1 MALLE
6 KHLYIKKSLLPNA
19 GKGLFTKVAISKGIR
34 IAEYKGKLERWVD
47 VRNEEEDGTNMY
59 LLQVS
64 ARKAINAKNYL
75 TTLARYANDARGT
88 SKVAGLRNN
97 CELVSEG
104 DRCYIESLRG
114 IKRFEEILVG
124 YGKEYWA
131 LVRRIHAKSIT
142 KSAQKQA
149 GKRFK

>member
-6 KHLYIKKSLLPNA
+6 KYLYVKKSMLPNA
-19 GKGLFTKVAISKGIR
+19 GKGLFTKVAISKGTR

-47 VRNEEEDGTNMY
+47 VRHEEEDGTNMY

-75 TTLARYANDARGT
+75 TSLARYANDARGT
-88 SKVAGLRNN
+88 SKVVGLRNN

-104 DRCYIESLRG
+104 DRCYIESLRS
-114 IKRFEEILVG
+114 IKKFEEILVG

-131 LVRRIHAKSIT
+131 LVKRINAKSIT

-149 GKRFK
+149 GK

>member
-1 MALLE
+1 M
-6 KHLYIKKSLLPNA
+6 LPNA
-19 GKGLFTKVAISKGIR
+19 GKGLFTKVAISKGTR

-47 VRNEEEDGTNMY
+47 VRHEEEDGTNMY

-88 SKVAGLRNN
+88 SKVVGLRNN

-104 DRCYIESLRG
+104 DRCYIESLRS
-114 IKRFEEILVG
+114 IKKFEEILVG

-131 LVRRIHAKSIT
+131 LVKRINAKSIT

-149 GKRFK
+149 GK

>member
-6 KHLYIKKSLLPNA
+6 KYLYVKKSMLPNA
-19 GKGLFTKVAISKGIR
+19 GKGLFTKVAISKGTR

-47 VRNEEEDGTNMY
+47 VRHEEEDGTNMY

-88 SKVAGLRNN
+88 SKVVGLRNN

-104 DRCYIESLRG
+104 DRCYIESLRS
-114 IKRFEEILVG
+114 IKKFEEILVG

-131 LVRRIHAKSIT
+131 LVKRINAKSIT

-149 GKRFK
+149 GK

>member
-6 KHLYIKKSLLPNA
+6 KYLYVKKSMLPNA
-19 GKGLFTKVAISKGIR
+19 GKGLFTKVAISKGTR

-47 VRNEEEDGTNMY
+47 VRHEEEDGTNMY

-88 SKVAGLRNN
+88 SKVVGLRNN
-97 CELVSEG
+97 CELVLEG
-104 DRCYIESLRG
+104 DRCYIESLRS
-114 IKRFEEILVG
+114 IKKFEEILVG

-131 LVRRIHAKSIT
+131 LVKRINAKSIT

-149 GKRFK
+149 GK

>member
-6 KHLYIKKSLLPNA
+6 KYLYVKKSMLPNA
-19 GKGLFTKVAISKGIR
+19 GKGLFTKVAIPKATR

-47 VRNEEEDGTNMY
+47 VRHEEENGTNMY

-88 SKVAGLRNN
+88 SKVVGLRNN

-104 DRCYIESLRG
+104 DRCYIESLRS
-114 IKRFEEILVG
+114 IKKFEEILVG
-124 YGKEYWA
+124 YGTEYWA
-131 LVRRIHAKSIT
+131 LVKRINGKSIT

-149 GKRFK
+149 GK

>member
-6 KHLYIKKSLLPNA
+6 KHLYVKKSMLPTA
-19 GKGLFTKVAISKGIR
+19 GQGLFTKIAIPKGTR
-34 IAEYKGKLERWVD
+34 IAEYKGKLERWID
-47 VRNEEEDGTNMY
+47 VRHEEEDGTNMY

-88 SKVAGLRNN
+88 SKVVGLRNN

-104 DRCYIESLRG
+104 ERCYIESLRS
-114 IKRFEEILVG
+114 IKKFEEILVG

-131 LVRRIHAKSIT
+131 LVKRINAKSIT

-149 GKRFK
+149 GK

>member
-6 KHLYIKKSLLPNA
+6 KHLYVKKSMLPTA
-19 GKGLFTKVAISKGIR
+19 GQGLFTKIAIPKGTR

-47 VRNEEEDGTNMY
+47 VRDEEENGTNMY
-59 LLQVS
+59 LLKVS

-75 TTLARYANDARGT
+75 TTLARYANDARGI
-88 SKVAGLRNN
+88 SKIAGLRNN

-104 DRCYIESLRG
+104 DKCYIESLRG
-114 IKRFEEILVG
+114 IKRFEEILIG
-124 YGKEYWA
+124 YGNEYWA
-131 LVRRIHAKSIT
+131 LVRRIHSRSIT

-149 GKRFK
+149 GK